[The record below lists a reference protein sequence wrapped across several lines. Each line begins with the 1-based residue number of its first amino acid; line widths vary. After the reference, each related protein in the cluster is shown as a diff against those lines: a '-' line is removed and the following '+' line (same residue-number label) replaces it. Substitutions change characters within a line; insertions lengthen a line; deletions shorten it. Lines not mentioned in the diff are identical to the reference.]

1 MNRHPVEPL
10 RATHRGVED
19 ANGDVVMVCS
29 DDREPCELFTGS
41 WIDVPANYYYC
52 CPKCGR
58 PSFRMEEMTVDQL
71 FRHAS
76 MDVGE
81 LLQWIEIHAGTDR
94 EVWQWWPG
102 GLLCCVN
109 GLACEVRYRTERNG

>member
-1 MNRHPVEPL
+1 M
-10 RATHRGVED
+10 
-19 ANGDVVMVCS
+19 ANGKQGIGNS
-29 DDREPCELFTGS
+29 ESQNEGLHLPFTVHQS
-41 WIDVPANYYYC
+41 P
-52 CPKCGR
+52 P
-58 PSFRMEEMTVDQL
+58 
-71 FRHAS
+71 

-109 GLACEVRYRTERNG
+109 GLACEVRYRRGEVNGER